1 MGKIK
6 KRKSAQV
13 DRFFK
18 AWREYKSQGGSMTK
32 KEFRDYYRLKVFGK
46 GQDVVQSITEVYDND
61 SIPGLVN
68 DIFSQFGIDYTGNND
83 DDITDEDLNT
93 QSQYGL
99 TDSLLLGIPNYITY
113 GLLAYYLYKSK

>member
-13 DRFFK
+13 ERFFK
-18 AWREYKSQGGSMTK
+18 AWREYKSQGGKMTK
-32 KEFRDYYRLKVFGK
+32 KEFRNYYRLKVFGK

-61 SIPGLVN
+61 SIPGLVS
-68 DIFSQFGIDYTGNND
+68 DIFSQFGIDYTGNDD

-99 TDSLLLGIPNYITY
+99 TDSMFLGIPNYIIY
-113 GLLAYYLYKSK
+113 GVLAYYLYKSK